1 MENNIKV
8 DVYRDW
14 QYNLGKIVV
23 NGQTIIQ
30 FDEKNKN
37 RFNIYRESGE
47 LIGSYRINLF
57 ETMEEWYYAH
67 ENEDEEELK

>member
-8 DVYRDW
+8 DVYRDIN
-14 QYNLGKIVV
+14 YNLGKIVV
-23 NGQTIIQ
+23 NGRTIIQ
-30 FDEKNKN
+30 FDEQNKN